1 MSEHSDPSS
10 EHIVLDG
17 HGLARALP
25 FGSYPLTDVQKK
37 IRKVFFNTPL
47 GYSRLRRPFIERF
60 KRDCSSGPVDATL
73 FGLKVR
79 FYPHDNQTDAKSA
92 VCGACYNHRELK
104 WLRRHLPKGGTF
116 VDVGANMGF
125 FSLYAA
131 QRDARVIAIEPNPVL
146 FGRLATNMRLNGMR
160 ADLLRVAVGDQEG
173 SGQLVQVNG
182 DFGGG
187 RMGAG
192 HGAPVQIRP
201 LLDILQRCDVTAVH
215 ALKIDIEGYED
226 RALLPFFR
234 EAPATFWPDHL
245 IMEDTEHG
253 RWAQDVFPVL
263 RRCGYER
270 RARSRGNILL
280 SRF

>member
-1 MSEHSDPSS
+1 M
-10 EHIVLDG
+10 
-17 HGLARALP
+17 
-25 FGSYPLTDVQKK
+25 TDVQKK

-60 KRDCSSGPVDATL
+60 KRDCSSGPVDAPL

-79 FYPHDNQTDAKSA
+79 FYPQGNQTDAKSA
-92 VCGACYNHRELK
+92 VCGTCYNHRELK

-131 QRDARVIAIEPNPVL
+131 QREAHVIAIEPNPVL
-146 FGRLATNMRLNGMR
+146 FERLATNMRLNGMR
-160 ADLLRVAVGDQEG
+160 ADLLRVAVGNQEG
-173 SGQLVQVNG
+173 SGQLVQVNR

-187 RMGAG
+187 RIGAG
-192 HGAPVQIRP
+192 YGASVRIRP
-201 LLDILQRCDVTAVH
+201 LLDILQACDVTVVH
-215 ALKIDIEGYED
+215 ILKIDIEGYED

-234 EAPATFWPDHL
+234 EAPAALWPDHI
-245 IMEDTEHG
+245 IMEDTEHD

-263 RRCGYER
+263 RRYGYER
-270 RARSRGNILL
+270 RGRSRGNILL